1 MHEAIGRMLAGY
13 GTNNTSDSIR
23 ALREIL
29 QEVALLGLWRA
40 KFFEHAAF
48 YGGTSL
54 RIMYGLDR
62 YSEDLDFSLLEPNS
76 DFDIS
81 RFLLPLEDELRG
93 FGFNIRAE
101 KVEKTA
107 KSAIQSAFLK
117 TNTRT
122 ELLVIET
129 TDEIVKSVPVGSLLK
144 IKLEVDTDPPS
155 GFSTETRYLL
165 RPIPFAVRC
174 YTLPGLF
181 AGKMHALLFRRWKNR
196 VKGRDWYDLIWYVAN
211 FPELDLH
218 HLEQRM
224 RQTGHWSGNQP
235 FTQADFKELV
245 YATVERLDINQAR
258 RDVMPFVKDPSVLII
273 WSHEFFRDVVGR
285 IKFI

>member
-1 MHEAIGRMLAGY
+1 MLNAD
-13 GTNNTSDSIR
+13 DSIR

-48 YGGTSL
+48 YGGTAL

-62 YSEDLDFSLLEPNS
+62 FSEDLEFSLLEPNS
-76 DFDIS
+76 DFGLS
-81 RFLLPLEDELRG
+81 RFLSPLEDELRG

-101 KVEKTA
+101 KVKKTA
-107 KSAIQSAFLK
+107 NSAVQSAFLK

-144 IKLEVDTDPPS
+144 IKLEVDTDPPA
-155 GFSTETRYLL
+155 GFSIETRFLL

-174 YTLPGLF
+174 YTLPSLF

-235 FTQADFKELV
+235 FTQTDFRELV
-245 YATVERLDINQAR
+245 YATVERLDISQAR
-258 RDVMPFVKDPSVLII
+258 RDVMLFVKDPSVLMV
-273 WSHEFFRDVVGR
+273 WSREFFRDVVGR
-285 IKFI
+285 IKFM

>member
-48 YGGTSL
+48 YGGTAL

-62 YSEDLDFSLLEPNS
+62 FSEDMDFSLLEPDS

-81 RFLLPLEDELRG
+81 RFLSPLEDELRG
-93 FGFNIRAE
+93 FGFNIKAE
-101 KVEKTA
+101 KIEKTA
-107 KSAIQSAFLK
+107 ESAVQSAFLK

-129 TDEIVKSVPVGSLLK
+129 TDEIVKSVPAGSLLK
-144 IKLEVDTDPPS
+144 IKLEVDTDPPA
-155 GFSTETRYLL
+155 GFSTETRFLL
-165 RPIPFAVRC
+165 RPIPFSVRC
-174 YTLPGLF
+174 YTLPCLF
-181 AGKMHALLFRRWKNR
+181 AGKMHALFFRRWKNR
-196 VKGRDWYDLIWYVAN
+196 VKGRDWYDLIWYVTN
-211 FPELDLH
+211 FPELNLH

-235 FTQADFKELV
+235 FTQADFRELV

-273 WSHEFFRDVVGR
+273 WSHEFFYDVVGR